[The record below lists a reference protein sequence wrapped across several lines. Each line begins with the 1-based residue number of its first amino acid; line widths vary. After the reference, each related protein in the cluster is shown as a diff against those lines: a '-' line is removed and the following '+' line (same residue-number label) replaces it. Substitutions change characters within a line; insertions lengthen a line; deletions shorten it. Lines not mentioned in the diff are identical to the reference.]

1 MAPRISARDE
11 HGKLREYES
20 IIILRPDLL
29 DEGIATVNKRA
40 LAIIEKYEGRLLHLE
55 TWGRRRLAY
64 RIGKEQKGN
73 YYYWRYLATAEVPG
87 ELKRSLRVL
96 DSVLREF
103 TLKLDENVDPEARP
117 HDVDPIVL
125 DPTQRVVVEEKES
138 QEAEKEETGKEEE
151 STGAGVEAEAKDEG
165 EDTGKDIDGD
175 ESDVDKSESED
186 DNVDDD
192 DDVDESVEGGKG
204 EDSEEEETGKK
215 DE

>member
-29 DEGIATVNKRA
+29 DEGIANVNKRA
-40 LAIIEKYEGRLLHLE
+40 LAIIEKHEGRLLHLE

-73 YYYWRYLATAEVPG
+73 YYYWRYLATAAVPG

-117 HDVDPIVL
+117 HDVDPITL
-125 DPTQRVVVEEKES
+125 DPTQRVVVEEEES
-138 QEAEKEETGKEEE
+138 KEAEKEEAGIEEE
-151 STGAGVEAEAKDEG
+151 SAGAGVEAEAEKKG
-165 EDTGKDIDGD
+165 EDTGEDIDEDVDED
-175 ESDVDKSESED
+175 ESDVDENESED
-186 DNVDDD
+186 D
-192 DDVDESVEGGKG
+192 DVDGSVESDEGG
-204 EDSEEEETGKK
+204 DSEEEETGKK